1 MFESV
6 DAVAEGLRAQGYLTG
21 RDVAT
26 QVYLASRLG
35 KPLLVEGPPG
45 SGRSALARS
54 VAAAGGVPFFEVA
67 CSPQITADDATHRWD
82 VDRQLLHL
90 REAAAA
96 GRNMEHPRAEAFS
109 ETFLIPGPVISA
121 FRESGPSV
129 LLFRDIALA
138 PAPFLLWLG
147 RVLDDSAVDVPA
159 LGRISA
165 PVRPVVFLTANA
177 DRPIS
182 PEIAHRCLAI
192 SLSYPPFEAEVE
204 ILLRHVKGLSR
215 PLAAQVTNFLGRLR
229 QQPLTIAP
237 GLSESLDWS
246 RALVAL
252 RAGGLSPQLVDQ
264 TLGCILKDARDLD
277 TFRGRKL
284 GSLLGGAMDRL
295 G

>member
-147 RVLDDSAVDVPA
+147 RVFDDSAVDIPA

-182 PEIAHRCLAI
+182 PEIAQQCARATGSFGNMPASGYNSFNVCAI
-192 SLSYPPFEAEVE
+192 ASVS
-204 ILLRHVKGLSR
+204 
-215 PLAAQVTNFLGRLR
+215 
-229 QQPLTIAP
+229 
-237 GLSESLDWS
+237 
-246 RALVAL
+246 
-252 RAGGLSPQLVDQ
+252 Q
-264 TLGCILKDARDLD
+264 TLMSPIVSRGTSTDGESNSSSARLFASFGTITSSTSSPASWHNSQPRSDH
-277 TFRGRKL
+277 
-284 GSLLGGAMDRL
+284 AE
-295 G
+295 